1 MLAIGAY
8 ARNVGPKPYQSG
20 LLLSNSHFKYGRFE
34 TEMKASSEKGT
45 ESIFALVN
53 DDMFQFQEEWNS
65 INIVPSL
72 SRKHSIVNSNMSV
85 KMVDEEMNT
94 WHHDNI
100 AFTEDIWHTYLI
112 EWTPDYLSYSVDGIE
127 IRRREFGDEPYE
139 IN

>member
-1 MLAIGAY
+1 
-8 ARNVGPKPYQSG
+8 
-20 LLLSNSHFKYGRFE
+20 
-34 TEMKASSEKGT
+34 MKASSAKGT

-65 INIVPSL
+65 INIVPSM
-72 SRKHSIVNSNMSV
+72 SRKNSIVNSNMSV
-85 KMVDEEMNT
+85 QMVDEEMNT